1 MEVLVT
7 GPDGVLGSNLVRELI
22 GREYNVSVLLEP
34 GKDPITLKGLPIQT
48 FYGNILDKEALD
60 QAFIGKDVVL
70 HCAASTSMFPARSEI
85 VNKVNIDGTQNI
97 IDAALKHSIKRM
109 VYVGTANSF
118 GNGTT
123 LDNLGKE
130 GDPYTSAK
138 YGVDYMD
145 SKYKAQNIVLKAV
158 TEHGLQAIVVNPTFM
173 IGPYDSRPSSG
184 AMILAIHKEK
194 VPGYASGGKNF
205 VAVKDVAYAM
215 ANAIEMGRI
224 GECYILGNA
233 NLSYKQAFD
242 LIAKTLNVKPPSRKL
257 STFMVTSY
265 GALNSF
271 FARIFN
277 YYPGVT
283 KELSIISCENHFY
296 SVEKARQELKLP
308 QTPIETAVTE
318 CYNWFVENG
327 YINTK

>member
-7 GPDGVLGSNLVRELI
+7 GPDGVLGSNLVRELLS
-22 GREYNVSVLLEP
+22 RDYKVSVLLEP
-34 GKDPITLKGLPIQT
+34 GKDPITLKGLPIQS
-48 FYGNILDKEALD
+48 FYGNILDKEALEK
-60 QAFIGKDVVL
+60 AFIDKDVVL

-85 VNKVNIDGTQNI
+85 VNRVNIEGTQNI
-97 IDAALKHSIKRM
+97 IEAALKHKIKRM

-123 LDNLGKE
+123 IENPGKE
-130 GDPYTSAK
+130 GDPYNSGK
-138 YGVDYMD
+138 FGVDYMD

-158 TEHGLQAIVVNPTFM
+158 AEEGLPAIVVNPTFM

-184 AMILAIHKEK
+184 AMVLAIHKGK
-194 VPGYASGGKNF
+194 VPGYTTGGKNF
-205 VAVKDVAYAM
+205 VAVKDVAFAM

-242 LIAKTLNVKPPSRKL
+242 LMAKTLNVKPPTRKL
-257 STFMVTSY
+257 TTFMVTSY

-271 FARIFN
+271 FARLFN

-283 KELSIISCENHFY
+283 KELATISCENHFY
-296 SVEKARQELKLP
+296 SVEKARKELLLP
-308 QTPIETAVTE
+308 QTPIETAVAE
-318 CYNWFVENG
+318 CFQWFVEND
-327 YINTK
+327 YIKTK

>member
-22 GREYNVSVLLEP
+22 RRDYNVSVLLEP
-34 GKDPITLKGLPIQT
+34 GKDPITLKGLPIHS

-85 VNKVNIDGTQNI
+85 VNRVNIEGTQNI
-97 IDAALKHSIKRM
+97 IDAALKHKIKRM

-130 GDPYTSAK
+130 GDPYNSAK
-138 YGVDYMD
+138 FGVDYMD

-158 TEHGLQAIVVNPTFM
+158 TEKGLPAIVVNPTFM

-205 VAVKDVAYAM
+205 VAVKDVAFAM

-265 GALNSF
+265 GTLNSF

-327 YINTK
+327 YIKTK